1 MRTWHSSMVSTARLR
16 GRSDQTG
23 AIRYAI
29 CSSDDFLI
37 LDLAHPFAP
46 GNFLEIERAMLDN
59 RPHES
64 AGGRWLDDDIL
75 DEMLTLFVNG
85 GRGERL
91 GDGVDAPTKPA
102 SLILS
107 LRARA

>member
-1 MRTWHSSMVSTARLR
+1 M
-16 GRSDQTG
+16 DQTG
-23 AIRYAI
+23 SHPLRDLLI
-29 CSSDDFLI
+29 DDFLI
-37 LDLAHPFAP
+37 LDLAHAFAP
-46 GNFLEIERAMLDN
+46 GNFLEIERSLIN
-59 RPHES
+59 NEPHES

-102 SLILS
+102 SLTFPYVREPNNRADLPLPAF
-107 LRARA
+107 LRS